1 MSDLTAASVPVN
13 LLTATPQGANTP
25 GGANPPMSPAETA
38 KRAQIHQTSQKFEAS
53 FLSVML
59 NEMFSKDDDNVDKAF
74 TGGSGAKMFQAM
86 LAESMADKM
95 VKTGGIGLA
104 ASVQREMLKM
114 QGLH

>member
-1 MSDLTAASVPVN
+1 MADLTAAAVPLN
-13 LLTATPQGANTP
+13 LLTPTPPAA
-25 GGANPPMSPAETA
+25 GGPAAPMSAAESA
-38 KRAQIHQTSQKFEAS
+38 KRAQIHQTAQKFEAS

-59 NEMFSKDDDNVDKAF
+59 NEMFDKDDDGVDKAF
-74 TGGSGAKMFQAM
+74 TGGSGAKMFQSM

-95 VKTGGIGLA
+95 VKSGGVGLA

>member
-1 MSDLTAASVPVN
+1 MMTDLTAASVPVN
-13 LLTATPQGANTP
+13 LLTPTAPAGATTAN
-25 GGANPPMSPAETA
+25 APMSAAETA
-38 KRAQIHQTSQKFEAS
+38 KRAQIHETSKKFEAS

-59 NEMFSKDDDNVDKAF
+59 NEMFNKDDDNVDPAF
-74 TGGSGAKMFQAM
+74 TGGSGAKMFQSM

-95 VKTGGIGLA
+95 VKSGGVGLA